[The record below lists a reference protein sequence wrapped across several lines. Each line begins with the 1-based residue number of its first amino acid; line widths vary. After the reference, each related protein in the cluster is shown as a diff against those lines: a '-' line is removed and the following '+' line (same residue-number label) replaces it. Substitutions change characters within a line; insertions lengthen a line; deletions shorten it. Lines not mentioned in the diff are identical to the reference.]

1 MADVFQKIIPA
12 NDVVN
17 GGVVVGADMLGNYYT
32 TAPKLNQ
39 SDIVAQ
45 SGRLSDPKR
54 FDDYTY
60 YSA

>member
-12 NDVVN
+12 NDIIN
-17 GGVVVGADMLGNYYT
+17 GGVVVGANERGDYYT
-32 TAPKLNQ
+32 FPPVHNVY
-39 SDIVAQ
+39 DIVAQ
-45 SGRLSDPKR
+45 SGRLANPKR

>member
-17 GGVVVGADMLGNYYT
+17 GGVVVGANQLGIYFK
-32 TAPKLNQ
+32 TAPKLNK
-39 SDIVAQ
+39 SEIVAQ
-45 SGRLSDPKR
+45 SGTLTGR